1 MKLGKLIISFLVA
14 SSMLAGCGSAQTAA
28 SSKPS
33 ATAVSEASAP
43 AVEDTRTVTVTD
55 HAGRTV
61 TVKTNPQRV
70 VVADIY
76 PLASVLTV
84 YLNSSESIIAME
96 PTSMTAAKNGVLSQ
110 LYPDIV
116 NVDTEIL
123 NGDDLNVEAVA
134 ALEPDVVYYNAG
146 NSQEAEQL
154 ENAGLTAVG
163 FSPTK
168 FNYDCIETFNQWIS
182 LLDQI
187 YPDTAG
193 ARTLLASDTS
203 NRVYDEVQNRVKDL
217 SQDQK
222 QKVLFLFQYD
232 DKKMITSGSNF
243 FGQWWCDAV
252 GALNAA
258 NEIPAENKNAAIT
271 MEQVYA
277 WDPDVI
283 ILTNFTPTKPED
295 LYNNAVGSDDWST
308 VKAVKDH
315 RVYKMPMGTYRSY
328 TPSIDTPMV
337 LEWMAQVVYPELF
350 ADYDVNADVKAY
362 YQDVFG
368 VALSDDQISVMYPS
382 TTADNQ

>member
-187 YPDTAG
+187 YPGKAG
-193 ARTLLASDTS
+193 ARTSLASDTS

-382 TTADNQ
+382 TAAGNQ

>member
-187 YPDTAG
+187 YPGTAG

>member
-187 YPDTAG
+187 YPGTAG

-283 ILTNFTPTKPED
+283 ILTNFTPTKLED